1 MSNNYN
7 LQKAKNKKT
16 IYIFFVTFFFS
27 MFIVGFIVK
36 TLTPNVDVEIGDGVS
51 GEQEADVDEEN
62 KGIDNRLKWIQF
74 EDNMPGVSKRLGS
87 TEQENTTSESET
99 YQDDIA
105 KLEERVRQAQT
116 TIKTE
121 TTQESKSTPPVPKA
135 SDVAKQINAPS
146 IPVRMSKVYIG
157 YYTSIEQAITTQ
169 NKIMDAG
176 LNINP
181 FVKEVNGYYVV
192 QAGSYSN
199 KQKAQSIAGEI
210 SSLGFP
216 AKVISE

>member
-16 IYIFFVTFFFS
+16 IYIFFVTFFLS

-51 GEQEADVDEEN
+51 GEQDADVDEEN
-62 KGIDNRLKWIQF
+62 RGIDNRLKWIQF

-87 TEQENTTSESET
+87 TEQENTTTESET

-199 KQKAQSIAGEI
+199 KQKAQSVAGEI